1 MTFTK
6 YINEFKKNSF
16 LINIIL
22 FLFLLY
28 PVSIVIGP
36 ALIEITIFFSSIF
49 FFYLIIFKN
58 FSLPINYLN
67 KYFLI
72 ILIFI
77 LICIIS
83 SLLSE
88 NVLHSIRSS
97 FFSIRFI
104 FYFFVILFLLQYS
117 TVFGKLFLYIALT
130 FFLVCL
136 VDSIIQIIFGKNLF
150 LYPANFNKITGLFF
164 EEKKL
169 GRYIISMSP
178 ILVGLYLFFSN
189 RKLKQK
195 IYICFIFLNIVF
207 IISLFT
213 SERVS
218 MFYSIFTILILTIFG
233 SKFDKKFLISF
244 LVPIILFGMIYQLN
258 FYKFEDQ
265 VKNTFKQITNNKTE
279 FSYPS
284 TQHRAFIFTS
294 IELFKK
300 NPIIGVGPNN
310 YRNSCV
316 QVRLEEITNCST
328 HPHNILFQLLSET
341 GILGVSIYIYILI
354 TIILKIVRF
363 ILNKNLKK
371 ISIFFLLPVI
381 YFLNPFFPSG
391 NFFNNWFM
399 AIGTFGVPFYFYMN
413 DKKY

>member
-1 MTFTK
+1 MNFTK
-6 YINEFKKNSF
+6 YKNELKKNSF
-16 LINIIL
+16 LINITL

-28 PVSIVIGP
+28 PVSIVLGP

-49 FFYLIIFKN
+49 LFYLIIYKN

-88 NVLHSIRSS
+88 NILHSLRSS

-104 FYFFVILFLLQYS
+104 FYVFVILFLLQYS
-117 TVFGKLFLYIALT
+117 KIVGKLFLYIALT
-130 FFLVCL
+130 FFLICL
-136 VDSIIQIIFGKNLF
+136 ADSIVQIIFGKNFF
-150 LYPANFNKITGLFF
+150 LYPTNFNKITGLFF

-169 GRYIISMSP
+169 GRYIISLSP

-189 RKLKQK
+189 RKLQQK

-207 IISLFT
+207 LISLFT

-218 MFYSIFTILILTIFG
+218 MFYSAFTILILSIFG

-244 LVPIILFGMIYQLN
+244 FLPIILLGLVYQLN
-258 FYKFEDQ
+258 FYQFKDQ
-265 VKNTFKQITNNKTE
+265 VKNTYKQITNNKTE

-284 TQHRAFIFTS
+284 TQHRAFINTS
-294 IELFKK
+294 VELFKK

-310 YRNSCV
+310 YRNSCGE
-316 QVRLEEITNCST
+316 VRIKEITNCST

-341 GILGVSIYIYILI
+341 GILGVIIYIYFILI
-354 TIILKIVRF
+354 IIFKIAGF
-363 ILNKNLKK
+363 IFNRNLKD

-399 AIGTFGVPFYFYMN
+399 AVGTFGIPFYLYMN